1 MKIQERTGA
10 GAGRSAAP
18 AQPPVGDRLPT
29 PPRER
34 KPALAALA
42 VLLILVGALGAT
54 MLVLR
59 AGDRIE
65 VMKVVKDVPAG
76 ESVEES
82 DVTSVMVAADSGVKY
97 VHMDQMAQLAKLKA
111 KSTIYAGTV
120 LVGQMFAET
129 ADIPAGKAAVGLALK
144 EGQYPSDIKSGDTVN
159 VYNVDGGTGK
169 SGSGSTSSSASNP
182 LIVAGAKVGDVKEQ
196 GDATVSTGNLAL
208 TLLVD
213 QDDAAAVTRASSA
226 GAAAIVRVAGTGTAA
241 GSGGASGSGN
251 ASGDSTGADTGSDAG
266 SGTGSGSSSSSG
278 TGN

>member
-76 ESVEES
+76 ESVEKS
-82 DVTSVMVAADSGVKY
+82 DVTSVMVAADTGVKY
-97 VHMDQMAQLAKLKA
+97 VHMDQMTQLAKLKA
-111 KSTIYAGTV
+111 RSTIYAGTV
-120 LVGQMFAET
+120 LVGQMFADT
-129 ADIPAGKAAVGLALK
+129 ADIPAGKASVGLALK
-144 EGQYPSDIKSGDTVN
+144 EGQYPSDITAGDTVN

-182 LIVAGAKVGDVKEQ
+182 LIVAGAKVGKVKEQ

-251 ASGDSTGADTGSDAG
+251 ASGDSAGADTGSDAG
-266 SGTGSGSSSSSG
+266 SGTGSGGSSSSG